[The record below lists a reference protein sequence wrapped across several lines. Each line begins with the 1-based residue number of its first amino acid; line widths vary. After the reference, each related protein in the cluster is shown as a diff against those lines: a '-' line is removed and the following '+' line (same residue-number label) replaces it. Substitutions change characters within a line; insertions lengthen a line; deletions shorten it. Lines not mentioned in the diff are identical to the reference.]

1 MNSER
6 LIQIIS
12 DITGIPAEEMA
23 EDTLLF
29 EELGADSLEMFK
41 IYNEVSKELDAAFDR
56 QSFVTALSIG
66 KLLTIINENR
76 LG

>member
-12 DITGIPAEEMA
+12 DITGIPAEEMG

-41 IYNEVSKELDAAFDR
+41 IYTEVSQELDAAFDR
-56 QSFVTALSIG
+56 ESFMSALSIG
-66 KLLTIINENR
+66 RLLSIINNDR

>member
-12 DITGIPAEEMA
+12 DITGIPAEEMG

-41 IYNEVSKELDAAFDR
+41 IYTEVSKELDAAFDR
-56 QSFVTALSIG
+56 QSVVTALSIG

>member
-12 DITGIPAEEMA
+12 DITGIPAEEMG

-29 EELGADSLEMFK
+29 EELGVDSLEMFK
-41 IYNEVSKELDAAFDR
+41 IYTEVSAELDAAFDIK
-56 QSFVTALSIG
+56 SFMSALSIG
-66 KLLTIINENR
+66 KLLTIINDNR